1 MDCQQTVGTACLAF
15 SLDHAVPAATN
26 GCAKSS
32 GLHVLSTMLKF
43 ELQMAWQLLTE
54 LQQLLADGFL

>member
-26 GCAKSS
+26 ACVKS
-32 GLHVLSTMLKF
+32 GGVHVLSTMLQF
-43 ELQMAWQLLTE
+43 EMQTAWQL
-54 LQQLLADGFL
+54 FM